1 MKRKYQ
7 EKKDFNKQNNE
18 KHKNLQVREN
28 FVGFFLPILI
38 FCTICLNPFSNLF
51 AQKLTPELIACY
63 QSAQARYECFM
74 KQREGELE
82 RAKAIDA
89 LRRSILEAKEELRFE
104 LVNLEKKQRAKERK
118 DMMKQVEISRSR
130 NISHKGEKYS
140 INFGYVIEATP

>member
-1 MKRKYQ
+1 MRKI
-7 EKKDFNKQNNE
+7 
-18 KHKNLQVREN
+18 
-28 FVGFFLPILI
+28 FVIFILPILI
-38 FCTICLNPFSNLF
+38 FCTISLNPFSNLF

-63 QSAQARYECFM
+63 QSAQARYDCFM

-104 LVNLEKKQRAKERK
+104 LINREKKQRVKERRE
-118 DMMKQVEISRSR
+118 MIKQVQKSRSR

-140 INFGYVIEATP
+140 INYGYVIDSSP

>member
-1 MKRKYQ
+1 MLNQQIIETHTNR
-7 EKKDFNKQNNE
+7 
-18 KHKNLQVREN
+18 QVRKI
-28 FVGFFLPILI
+28 FVSFFLAILI

-63 QSAQARYECFM
+63 QSAQARYECFL

-89 LRRSILEAKEELRFE
+89 LRRSILEAKEKIRFE
-104 LVNLEKKQRAKERK
+104 LINLEKKQRVKERK
-118 DMMKQVEISRSR
+118 QMMKQVEISRSR

-140 INFGYVIEATP
+140 INFGYVFEASP

>member
-1 MKRKYQ
+1 MHNQ
-7 EKKDFNKQNNE
+7 KKNE
-18 KHKNLQVREN
+18 THKNLQVREI
-28 FVGFFLPILI
+28 FVFSFLPILI
-38 FCTICLNPFSNLF
+38 FCTICLNSFFNLF
-51 AQKLTPELIACY
+51 AQKPTPELIACY

-104 LVNLEKKQRAKERK
+104 LINLEKKQRVKERK
-118 DMMKQVEISRSR
+118 EMMKQVEISRSR

-140 INFGYVIEATP
+140 INYGYAIEASP

>member
-1 MKRKYQ
+1 MRKI
-7 EKKDFNKQNNE
+7 
-18 KHKNLQVREN
+18 
-28 FVGFFLPILI
+28 FVSFILPILI
-38 FCTICLNPFSNLF
+38 FCSICLNHFSNLF

-63 QSAQARYECFM
+63 QSAQARYDCFM

-104 LVNLEKKQRAKERK
+104 LINREKKQRVKERRE
-118 DMMKQVEISRSR
+118 MIKQVEKSRLR

-140 INFGYVIEATP
+140 INFGYVIESSP

>member
-1 MKRKYQ
+1 MLNQQKI
-7 EKKDFNKQNNE
+7 EI
-18 KHKNLQVREN
+18 HKNLHVRKI
-28 FVGFFLPILI
+28 FVSFVLSILI

-63 QSAQARYECFM
+63 QSAQARYDCFM

-104 LVNLEKKQRAKERK
+104 LINREKKQRVKERRE
-118 DMMKQVEISRSR
+118 MIKQVEKSRSR

-140 INFGYVIEATP
+140 INFGYVIESSP

>member
-1 MKRKYQ
+1 MHNQ
-7 EKKDFNKQNNE
+7 KKNE
-18 KHKNLQVREN
+18 TLRILQVRN
-28 FVGFFLPILI
+28 IFVRIILPILI
-38 FCTICLNPFSNLF
+38 FCKICLNPFSNLF

-104 LVNLEKKQRAKERK
+104 LVNIEKKQRAKERK

-140 INFGYVIEATP
+140 INFGYVIEVSP

>member
-1 MKRKYQ
+1 MLNQQK
-7 EKKDFNKQNNE
+7 NKT
-18 KHKNLQVREN
+18 HKNLQVRKI
-28 FVGFFLPILI
+28 FVSFILLILI

-74 KQREGELE
+74 KQREGEME
-82 RAKAIDA
+82 RAKTIAA
-89 LRRSILEAKEELRFE
+89 LRRSILEAKEKLRFD
-104 LVNLEKKQRAKERK
+104 LVNLEKKQRVKERK

-140 INFGYVIEATP
+140 INYGYVIEASP

>member
-1 MKRKYQ
+1 MRK
-7 EKKDFNKQNNE
+7 FF
-18 KHKNLQVREN
+18 VR
-28 FVGFFLPILI
+28 FILPKLI
-38 FCTICLNPFSNLF
+38 FCTICLNPISNLF
-51 AQKLTPELIACY
+51 AQKPTPESIACY
-63 QSAQARYECFM
+63 QSTQARYDCFM

-104 LVNLEKKQRAKERK
+104 LVNREKKQRLKERK

-140 INFGYVIEATP
+140 INYGYAIEASP

>member
-1 MKRKYQ
+1 MRKI
-7 EKKDFNKQNNE
+7 
-18 KHKNLQVREN
+18 LVSL
-28 FVGFFLPILI
+28 FLPILI
-38 FCTICLNPFSNLF
+38 FSTICLNPFSNLF

-104 LVNLEKKQRAKERK
+104 LINREKKQRVKERK
-118 DMMKQVEISRSR
+118 EKMKQVEISRSR

-140 INFGYVIEATP
+140 IIYGYVIEASH

>member
-1 MKRKYQ
+1 MHNQ
-7 EKKDFNKQNNE
+7 EKNE
-18 KHKNLQVREN
+18 IHKNLQVREI
-28 FVGFFLPILI
+28 FVFSFLPILI

-51 AQKLTPELIACY
+51 AQKLTPELISCY

-104 LVNLEKKQRAKERK
+104 LVNLEKKQRVKERK
-118 DMMKQVEISRSR
+118 EMMKQVEISRSR

-140 INFGYVIEATP
+140 INFGYVIEASP

>member
-1 MKRKYQ
+1 MLNQQK
-7 EKKDFNKQNNE
+7 NE
-18 KHKNLQVREN
+18 THKNLQVSKIFVN
-28 FVGFFLPILI
+28 FILRILI
-38 FCTICLNPFSNLF
+38 FCTICSNPFSNLF

-104 LVNLEKKQRAKERK
+104 LVNLEKKQRVKERK
-118 DMMKQVEISRSR
+118 EMMKQVEISRSR

-140 INFGYVIEATP
+140 INFGYVIEASP

>member
-1 MKRKYQ
+1 MRKI
-7 EKKDFNKQNNE
+7 
-18 KHKNLQVREN
+18 
-28 FVGFFLPILI
+28 FVISFLPILI

-63 QSAQARYECFM
+63 QSAQARYECFL

-89 LRRSILEAKEELRFE
+89 LNNSILEAKEKLRFE
-104 LVNLEKKQRAKERK
+104 LVNSEKKQRVKERK
-118 DMMKQVEISRSR
+118 EMMKQVEISRSR

-140 INFGYVIEATP
+140 INYGYVIEASP

>member
-1 MKRKYQ
+1 MHNQ
-7 EKKDFNKQNNE
+7 EKKE
-18 KHKNLQVREN
+18 TLRILQVRKI
-28 FVGFFLPILI
+28 FVRIILPILI
-38 FCTICLNPFSNLF
+38 FCNICLNPISNLF

-104 LVNLEKKQRAKERK
+104 LVNLEKNN
-118 DMMKQVEISRSR
+118 V
-130 NISHKGEKYS
+130 
-140 INFGYVIEATP
+140 

>member
-1 MKRKYQ
+1 MLSQ
-7 EKKDFNKQNNE
+7 QNNE
-18 KHKNLQVREN
+18 TYKNLQVSEN
-28 FVGFFLPILI
+28 FVRFTLPILI
-38 FCTICLNPFSNLF
+38 FFTIYLNTFSNLF

-118 DMMKQVEISRSR
+118 EMMKQVEISRSR

-140 INFGYVIEATP
+140 INFGYVIEASP

>member
-1 MKRKYQ
+1 MRKI
-7 EKKDFNKQNNE
+7 
-18 KHKNLQVREN
+18 
-28 FVGFFLPILI
+28 FVSFVLSILI
-38 FCTICLNPFSNLF
+38 LCTICLNPFSNLF
-51 AQKLTPELIACY
+51 AQKLTPDLIACY

-82 RAKAIDA
+82 RAKTIDA

-104 LVNLEKKQRAKERK
+104 LVNIEKKQRAKERK

-140 INFGYVIEATP
+140 LNFGYVIETSP

>member
-1 MKRKYQ
+1 MLNQQK
-7 EKKDFNKQNNE
+7 NE
-18 KHKNLQVREN
+18 THKNLQLRKI
-28 FVGFFLPILI
+28 FISFILPKLI
-38 FCTICLNPFSNLF
+38 FCTICLFLFSNLF
-51 AQKLTPELIACY
+51 AQKLTSELIACY

-104 LVNLEKKQRAKERK
+104 LINLEKRQRVKERK
-118 DMMKQVEISRSR
+118 EMMKQVEISRSR

-140 INFGYVIEATP
+140 INFGYVIEPSP